1 MLEHEISETFGR
13 FASLGKVTAG
23 GKATYS
29 ILDFFRWPAP
39 GVRALTGGSADYF
52 SLDNGVTSLG
62 VFNDPNQPST
72 ANPALP
78 RGGDAGDWISTGNT
92 ANDAFDAF
100 LFSGTNYTLS
110 SLDSTV
116 LNAIG
121 LSATCFLEGTRIE
134 TSDRERTVEELIVGG
149 RLPSLFKG
157 FGQVVW
163 IGKREIE
170 LSRHP
175 APAMVRPVRI
185 RAGAFGTGRP
195 FRDLYLSP
203 DHAVLVD
210 GVLIQVKRLFNGNS
224 IQPIMMDGFVYYHI
238 ELETHDIIRAE
249 GLPVETYLDAGDRST
264 FANPLGVPPALP
276 GRQ

>member
-1 MLEHEISETFGR
+1 MTPITPVPPIPLCQG
-13 FASLGKVTAG
+13 A
-23 GKATYS
+23 
-29 ILDFFRWPAP
+29 
-39 GVRALTGGSADYF
+39 
-52 SLDNGVTSLG
+52 
-62 VFNDPNQPST
+62 
-72 ANPALP
+72 
-78 RGGDAGDWISTGNT
+78 GDAGDWISTGNT

-134 TSDRERTVEELIVGG
+134 TSDRERTVEALIVGG

-224 IQPIMMDGFVYYHI
+224 IQPIMTDGFVYYHI

-264 FANPLGVPPALP
+264 FANGPVTAVYPDFAARQWEMKGCAPLISSGPVLDAVRLHLSAPELQGPEWPAARAS
-276 GRQ
+276 G